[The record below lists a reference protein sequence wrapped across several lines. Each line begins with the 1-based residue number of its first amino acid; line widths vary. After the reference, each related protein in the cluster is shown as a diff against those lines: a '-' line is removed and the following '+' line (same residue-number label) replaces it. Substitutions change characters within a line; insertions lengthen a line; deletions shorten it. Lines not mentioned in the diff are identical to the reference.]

1 MIMVKPSSKQPKI
14 NTSEPSM
21 ENVHKT
27 NHLKD
32 DDNDDDD
39 DQPPH
44 DHLSGSYIRSLV
56 KHLTSTKPKDSFNA
70 NHKLPESVNSNGECV
85 TDHSSMEQES
95 PPPPPPPPPPVKKQ
109 VRRRRHTSKPY
120 QERLLNMAEARRE
133 IVTALKFHRA
143 SMKQRETT
151 AGKPYPQLDQS
162 SGSIAATCT
171 TVAGNYLECY
181 SSSPQVPYHWAGS
194 GPPPLP
200 SLNHE
205 NLDFALPNQTL
216 GLNLSFQ
223 DFINLDANLYHNPL
237 SNFPSTS
244 STSLSPSSS
253 ASSSAVAVS
262 QATTTAEEVV
272 ATTSTTTSSSSSS
285 SSSSGAMMS
294 GDLHHTIDE
303 EEMEEIKWL
312 GEKHQM
318 EWNDT
323 MNSLMSMRWF
333 KFLKNI
339 NEIEPENEKFD
350 FNDEINPF
358 DQDFEFPSW

>member
-1 MIMVKPSSKQPKI
+1 
-14 NTSEPSM
+14 M

-56 KHLTSTKPKDSFNA
+56 KHLTSTKPKDSINA

-95 PPPPPPPPPPVKKQ
+95 PPLGPPPPPPPPVKKQ

-151 AGKPYPQLDQS
+151 AGKPYPQLDQP

-181 SSSPQVPYHWAGS
+181 SGSPQVPYHWAGS

-303 EEMEEIKWL
+303 EEMEEIRWL